1 MSLITDPNAA
11 TAAGSQTTAS
21 GQTTTATTGS
31 QTTTTATAAT
41 GAFDYRSVL
50 PEDIRNEKTFEAYAK
65 AKDKDE
71 LLQHL
76 ARGYHGAQG
85 LIGKKGLLPPGENAT
100 PEERAAFRKELNKT
114 LGVPEKFE
122 DYKVELPKDAKF
134 DPAKVEGWKQKLHML
149 GIPQA
154 DAGKIFEAYMK
165 EEEAAA
171 KAEADKLTG
180 WENET
185 KQRLGANLD
194 KELNFAR
201 AALREFDKDGKL
213 GALLEETGLGS
224 HPEVVTLLSKVGNMI
239 SERGPRGQGSAVQ
252 SGSLSPDQAQVEI
265 QQFERTHRE
274 ALFNPSHV
282 DHDFAVK
289 RRQELYLAAFP
300 KKSA

>member
-11 TAAGSQTTAS
+11 PPAGSPPAGGPPVGTPPGSQTPP
-21 GQTTTATTGS
+21 
-31 QTTTTATAAT
+31 AA

-85 LIGKKGLLPPGENAT
+85 LIGKKGLLPPSESAT

-114 LGVPEKFE
+114 LGVPERFE
-122 DYKVELPKDAKF
+122 DYKVELPKDAKL
-134 DPAKVEGWKQKLHML
+134 DPAKVESWKQKLHML
-149 GIPQA
+149 GIPQS
-154 DAGKIFEAYMK
+154 DAGKIFEAYIK
-165 EEEAAA
+165 EEAATE
-171 KAEADKLTG
+171 KAEADKLAG

-185 KQRLGANLD
+185 KTRLGANLD
-194 KELNFAR
+194 RELNFAR

-224 HPEVVTLLSKVGNMI
+224 HPEVVTLLSKVGNMV
-239 SERGPRGQGSAVQ
+239 SERGPRGQGSAIQ
-252 SGSLSPDQAQVEI
+252 SSNLSPDQAQVEI

-274 ALFNPSHV
+274 ALFNASHP
-282 DHDFAVK
+282 DHGFAVK
-289 RRQELYLAAFP
+289 RRQELYLSAFP